1 MKVKATGLS
10 GFIGKELGIYL
21 TNNFFDISK
30 IERKN
35 IYNSKFFIEEC
46 DCVIH
51 LAGKAHDTNKNTSL
65 SDYQESNFNLT
76 KLLFE
81 KFLTSKSKT
90 FIYLSSIKVIDD
102 EIKEVI
108 TENSKLNPK
117 TAYGLSKLNAEK
129 YLLDRINNKNNKTI
143 IILRPTLVIGKN
155 NKGNLEILS
164 KYLSY
169 GMPWPLGKYNNRRS
183 LCSIFNLCFV
193 IKKIIEADK
202 IKSGIYNVCDD
213 DPIKIKDLVKEISTT
228 LNKKNK
234 IINVPKF
241 IINVI
246 ANLGD
251 FICLKFNSESLRKIS
266 EDLIGSN
273 EKLKSTLRLKKL
285 PYNSID
291 IFKPL

>member
-251 FICLKFNSESLRKIS
+251 FICLIVNH
-266 EDLIGSN
+266 
-273 EKLKSTLRLKKL
+273 
-285 PYNSID
+285 
-291 IFKPL
+291 

>member
-10 GFIGKELGIYL
+10 GFIGKELSIYL
-21 TNNFFDISK
+21 SNNFIDISK

-35 IYNSKFFIEEC
+35 IYNNKFFIEKC

-51 LAGKAHDTNKNTSL
+51 LAGKAHDTKKYTSL
-65 SDYQESNFNLT
+65 GDYQESNFNLT

-90 FIYLSSIKVIDD
+90 FIYLSSIKVVDD

-117 TAYGLSKLNAEK
+117 TSYGLSKLNAEK
-129 YLLDRINNKNNKTI
+129 YLLDRINNKTNKTI

-169 GMPWPLGKYNNRRS
+169 GIPWPLGKYNNKRS
-183 LCSIFNLCFV
+183 LCSIFNLCYV

-202 IKSGIYNVCDD
+202 INSGVYNVCDD
-213 DPIKIKDLVKEISTT
+213 YPIKIKDLVKEISTT
-228 LNKKNK
+228 LNKKSK

-251 FICLKFNSESLRKIS
+251 FISLKFNSESLRKIS
-266 EDLIGSN
+266 EDLIVSN
-273 EKLKSTLRLKKL
+273 EKLKSALKLKKL